1 MTTTARNMRLKHR
14 SKEITEGPERAPAR
28 SYLWAMGL
36 TQEDMDKPFVAVANL
51 ASDITPCNVHLDR
64 LVLAAK
70 EGIRQSDSTP
80 FQFGTITVSD
90 GISMGTEGMKVSL
103 VSREVI
109 ADSIEVVAFG
119 ERMDALVT
127 VAGCDKNM
135 PGCLMAMARLN
146 IPSLFIYGG
155 TIMPG
160 RFQGRDVNVQDVFEA
175 VGAHATGEMSLE
187 QLRELER
194 QACPGE
200 GSCAGLFTANTMS
213 TAIEA
218 MGMSLPR
225 DASIPAIDPRKTEE
239 CGLAGTTIMRLLEQ
253 DLRPRDILT
262 KAAFEN
268 AITVAVS
275 MGGSTNV
282 VLHLMAI
289 AWEAGVDL
297 SLDDFDR
304 IGRSTPYIA
313 DMKPGGRYVMAD
325 LDRYGGVPLV
335 MKRLLRAGLLHGD
348 AITVT
353 GRTIAENLESM
364 DTIEDQPVVSTVDS
378 PRSATGGLAILYGN
392 LAPEGA
398 VIKVA
403 GSQERVYRG
412 PARVFDQEGS
422 RLSSHSK
429 PAHPVRRRGSYPLR
443 RPQGRS
449 GHAGD
454 AGRYQRSGW
463 TGPGGRRSPDH
474 RRPFF
479 RRHSWS
485 HGGARHP
492 GGSGGRSH
500 RPAPG
505 GRHNY
510 PGHPRTAPGRGS
522 DPRGAGLPAGQLATI
537 AAHVYHRRASQIRQ
551 VGILGLRGGGDPVKL
566 NRQGLPRPLGRIMQ
580 TVPDTGL
587 AHVRQAIVELLWTTG
602 RKQSIVIGPLEE
614 KSASPAKCRLRPW
627 TTCPSPTPQAWPPCV
642 WPSLKISPSLTI

>member
-1 MTTTARNMRLKHR
+1 MTTTAKNLRLKHR

-36 TQEDMDKPFVAVANL
+36 TQEDMDKPFVAIANL

-64 LVLAAK
+64 LALAAK
-70 EGIRQSDSTP
+70 EGIRKADATP
-80 FQFGTITVSD
+80 FQFGTITISD
-90 GISMGTEGMKVSL
+90 GISMGTEGMKASL
-103 VSREVI
+103 ISREVI

-146 IPSLFIYGG
+146 IPSLFLYGG

-160 RFQGRDVNVQDVFEA
+160 RYQGRDVNVQDVFEA
-175 VGAHATGEMSLE
+175 VGAYATGEMSLE
-187 QLRELER
+187 QLRELEC

-213 TAIEA
+213 SAIEA
-218 MGMSLPR
+218 MGMSLPL
-225 DASIPAIDPRKTEE
+225 DASIPAIDPRKIEE

-253 DLRPRDILT
+253 DLRPRDIMT
-262 KAAFEN
+262 KDAFEN

-289 AWEAGVDL
+289 AWEAGVEL

-304 IGRSTPYIA
+304 IGRNTPYIA

-353 GRTIAENLESM
+353 GKTIAENLESM
-364 DTIEDQPVVSTVDS
+364 DTIEDQPVVFSVDS
-378 PRSATGGLAILYGN
+378 PRSPTGGLAIIYGN

-412 PARVFDQEGS
+412 PARVFDREGDAFQAIQSRQIHSGDIVVIRYEGPKGGPGMREMLAVTSALVGQGLGDDVALITDGRFSGATRGPMLGHVSPEAAVGGPIALLQEGDIIT
-422 RLSSHSK
+422 LDI
-429 PAHPVRRRGSYPLR
+429 P
-443 RPQGRS
+443 
-449 GHAGD
+449 
-454 AGRYQRSGW
+454 
-463 TGPGGRRSPDH
+463 GRRLDV
-474 RRPFF
+474 
-479 RRHSWS
+479 
-485 HGGARHP
+485 
-492 GGSGGRSH
+492 
-500 RPAPG
+500 
-505 GRHNY
+505 
-510 PGHPRTAPGRGS
+510 
-522 DPRGAGLPAGQLATI
+522 GLTQEEFDS
-537 AAHVYHRRASQIRQ
+537 RRAAWE
-551 VGILGLRGGGDPVKL
+551 P
-566 NRQGLPRPLGRIMQ
+566 LPPMYTKG
-580 TVPDTGL
+580 VL
-587 AHVRQAIVELLWTTG
+587 AKYSRSV
-602 RKQSIVIGPLEE
+602 S
-614 KSASPAKCRLRPW
+614 SASEGAVTR
-627 TTCPSPTPQAWPPCV
+627 
-642 WPSLKISPSLTI
+642 